1 MNVPISLRAV
11 VDEMEM
17 LNDGLRA
24 FLNRQTAEI
33 YSGTDELIAKA
44 ESDDD
49 DNLLGWEMEAV
60 ERLREIL
67 GSADWIPL
75 PRHDAQDNY
84 RIVERFCLERTEG
97 PLQVKLLS
105 AINGRGAFGRF
116 RDAIRRHGIQESWH
130 VFSSAQVAK
139 RAKAW
144 LEAHEIAY
152 IP

>member
-1 MNVPISLRAV
+1 MTIPISLRAV

-24 FLNRQTAEI
+24 FLNQQTAEI

-49 DNLLGWEMEAV
+49 GNLLGWEIEAV

-67 GSADWIPL
+67 GSADWIQFPL
-75 PRHDAQDNY
+75 HDAQDNY
-84 RIVERFCLERTEG
+84 RIMERFCLERTEG
-97 PLQVKLLS
+97 SLQEKLLS

-116 RDAIRRHGIQESWH
+116 RDAVRRHGIQESWR
-130 VFSSAQVAK
+130 VFNSAQVAK

-144 LEAHEIAY
+144 LESHKIAFT
-152 IP
+152 P